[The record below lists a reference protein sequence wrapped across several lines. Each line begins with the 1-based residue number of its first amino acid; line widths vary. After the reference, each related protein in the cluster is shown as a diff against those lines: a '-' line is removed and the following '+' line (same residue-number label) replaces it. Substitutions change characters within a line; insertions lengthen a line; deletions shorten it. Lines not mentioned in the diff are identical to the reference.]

1 MLRRPPISTLFP
13 YTTLFRSILYALLI
27 IFCTFFYTA
36 SVLDPEESTENLK
49 RLGGRVAEAEPGE
62 PTAVYF
68 DHVISR
74 TALLGAIYL
83 ALVCLL
89 PEILLFYAHLPIY
102 FSSMALLITVCTIL
116 DLAGQFR
123 SERRLT

>member
-1 MLRRPPISTLFP
+1 M
-13 YTTLFRSILYALLI
+13 
-27 IFCTFFYTA
+27 
-36 SVLDPEESTENLK
+36 
-49 RLGGRVAEAEPGE
+49 
-62 PTAVYF
+62 
-68 DHVISR
+68 ISR

-123 SERRLT
+123 AERRLT